1 MDIMAENG
9 TIKIIRLSLGP
20 YGTNSYAV
28 VCEKTKESIIVD
40 APGEVEKVKGTLAGT
55 LPKYILMT
63 HSHMDHT
70 GGLVQ
75 LKKDLGIPVAS
86 HPADGAGLPL
96 KPDMA
101 LNQGDILTFGGIS
114 LKILH
119 VPGHTPGSVCFYTEG
134 FLISGD
140 TLFPGGPG
148 KTWSPAAFQQILES
162 LETKI
167 FPLPDET
174 RVFPGHGEPTVV
186 KKERDACRAF
196 VAKGLDPELCGDVSW
211 G

>member
-1 MDIMAENG
+1 MDIMADNG
-9 TIKIIRLSLGP
+9 TIKIIRGSLGP
-20 YGTNSYAV
+20 YGTNSYGV
-28 VCEKTKESIIVD
+28 ICEKTKESIIVD
-40 APGEVEKVKGTLAGT
+40 APGEVEKVKDALAGT
-55 LPKYILMT
+55 FPKYILMT

-75 LKKDLGIPVAS
+75 LQKELGVPVAA
-86 HPADGAGLPL
+86 HLADGAGLPV
-96 KPDMA
+96 KPDLA
-101 LNQGDILTFGGIS
+101 LNQGDLVSFGEIS
-114 LKILH
+114 LKVLH
-119 VPGHTPGSVCFYTEG
+119 VPGHTPGSVCFYTKG

-167 FPLPDET
+167 FSLPDET
-174 RVFPGHGEPTVV
+174 RVFPGHGEPTRV